1 MTSLPATMQAFVIH
15 PTNDTSDTDPLAN
28 GTLCTLPLPAIPSTN
43 YALIRIL
50 RAGICNTDLEI
61 MQGYM
66 GFVGVLGHEFVGR
79 VVKLHD
85 DADEQVK
92 SEWMGQRVCGDINL
106 GCCNDVTRTEVCG
119 VCDDSLGYEGDG
131 GCCQMSRNHCPN
143 RTVLGILNQ
152 DGTFAGEFQSSYWR
166 VASMSI
172 VT

>member
-1 MTSLPATMQAFVIH
+1 
-15 PTNDTSDTDPLAN
+15 
-28 GTLCTLPLPAIPSTN
+28 
-43 YALIRIL
+43 
-50 RAGICNTDLEI
+50 
-61 MQGYM
+61 M

-119 VCDDSLGYEGDG
+119 VCDDSLGYEQDG

-166 VASMSI
+166 VASIKI
-172 VT
+172 VYCYLNNKMTSYTFHTFIQNTCYYPSPICTRYPIRSPTKLPSSPNH